1 MKMIKKLVL
10 LICILALTA
19 AVTIAQEKRLSS
31 APASFRTFFAS
42 FKRAVVKGE
51 KQKVAS
57 MTRFPFEY
65 GFDVGDEGKMTKSQF
80 IKKFRNIFG
89 DDAGEFMTDKYLT
102 YSRGDRGSYTVSNSS
117 DASHLI
123 FVKVRNTYKFTAYFS
138 EP

>member
-1 MKMIKKLVL
+1 MIKKFIF

-19 AVTIAQEKRLSS
+19 AAAVAQEKKLSS

-65 GFDVGDEGKMTKSQF
+65 GFDAGDEGKMTKSQF
-80 IKKFRNIFG
+80 MKKFRQIFG
-89 DDAGEFMTDKYLT
+89 DDAGEFMTDEYLT
-102 YSRGDRGSYTVSNSS
+102 FSRGDGGSYTVSNSS

-123 FVKVRNTYKFTAYFS
+123 FVKVRNTYKFTAYYS